1 MRENTFPRAAV
12 GTFLVLGCMFSLGFV
27 TCVVQASPGWAWSI
41 LPQFDRKSYT
51 PGSRGT
57 VTLTLTNRGDGRLRI
72 TQFGIQF
79 DWQPSDKWWAQSA
92 NVLVNVGQQVIL
104 GTVTFEVPS
113 NVKGTHTFRVG
124 VVQTHEEVRLNVYT
138 GTYYYYW
145 VDDGLRYADSPDE
158 ILVEELKAVL
168 TIVSV
173 TGLPILNR
181 SPFVGETTTTVVV
194 VSNTGNAK
202 AQAVKVMLENLSPST
217 GLAVTSTDSP
227 KDLDPLAT
235 GQWKIDVL
243 GQQPGKYT
251 GMLRVYA
258 GNERVQEQAW
268 KLDVAAPEISIV
280 RRELSAEGAQAY
292 LGDTVTVTYRLRNL
306 SPVDAKSLTYNVETG
321 GSLTVVELP
330 TVTQIGSQSEVIA
343 TLKIRAARTGAAT
356 VRVAIL
362 AYGATV
368 QQDVFSITISERP
381 LWMESWFLP
390 MLAVIALVA
399 VASLVMYRRRGQK
412 PPAVTLGQPKAP
424 PRPSSICP
432 KCGGPLTYVQARSKY
447 YCPRCREYL

>member
-1 MRENTFPRAAV
+1 MRRVVYPRLV
-12 GTFLVLGCMFSLGFV
+12 GTLLVLACLLPLGSMASSV
-27 TCVVQASPGWAWSI
+27 RASPAWAWTI
-41 LPQFDRKSYT
+41 QYQFDRQSYT
-51 PGSRGT
+51 PGSGGK
-57 VTLTLTNRGDGRLRI
+57 VTFTLINKGDARLWI
-72 TQFGIQF
+72 TKAGIQF
-79 DWQPSDKWWAQSA
+79 DWQASDRWWAQSMNA
-92 NVLVNVGQQVIL
+92 YVNVGQQVIL
-104 GTVTFEVPS
+104 GTISFEIPS
-113 NVKGTHTFRVG
+113 NVKGRHTFRVG
-124 VVQTHEEVRLNVYT
+124 VAQSHEEARLNPYGVVYF
-138 GTYYYYW
+138 YW
-145 VDDGLRYADSPDE
+145 VDDGIQYGDKYDE
-158 ILVEELKAVL
+158 IIVEELKAVL

-173 TGLPILNR
+173 TGLPALNR
-181 SPFVGETTTTVVV
+181 PVYAGETSSTVVV
-194 VSNTGNAK
+194 VSNTGNAR

-217 GLAVTSTDSP
+217 GLIVTNPDSS
-227 KDLDPLAT
+227 KDLDPAAT

-268 KLDVAAPEISIV
+268 KLDVTAPEISIV
-280 RRELSAEGAQAY
+280 RRDLSAEGAQAY
-292 LGDTVTVTYRLRNL
+292 LGDMITVTYRLRNL
-306 SPVDAKSLTYNVETG
+306 SPADAKSLTYNVETG

-343 TLKIRAARTGAAT
+343 TLKMRAARTGAAT